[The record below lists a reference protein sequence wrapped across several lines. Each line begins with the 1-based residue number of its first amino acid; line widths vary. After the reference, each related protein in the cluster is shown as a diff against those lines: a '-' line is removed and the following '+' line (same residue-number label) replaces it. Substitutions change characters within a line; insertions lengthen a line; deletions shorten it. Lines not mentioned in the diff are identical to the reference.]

1 MHVKNSRNYYIVHSI
16 AFFPPT
22 TIFLGCCCFLKFFA
36 VILHFVCNCVSE
48 KKEKCCGNRGEIWYN
63 FILTTILIMFNII
76 KVLRKD
82 ITKIFRINSLY
93 CNEFLPQKYLE
104 YFLALPNPYILHHR
118 HPMIMVVQMMT
129 MAVTRT
135 CVYVV
140 HFFVCVYLRVCQY
153 RSIFILCVSVDR
165 CAFICRYDT
174 QNVPII
180 FFVKII
186 FFVHA
191 HTLFYL
197 IKGLLLRMSHLLDYR
212 QGDRSEQFHHQPI
225 INTLFRQNQ
234 TILFCQ

>member
-36 VILHFVCNCVSE
+36 VILHFVYNYVSE
-48 KKEKCCGNRGEIWYN
+48 KKEKCCENRGEIWYN
-63 FILTTILIMFNII
+63 FILTTILIMFDII

-82 ITKIFRINSLY
+82 ITIISILRINSLY
-93 CNEFLPQKYLE
+93 CNKFLPQKYLE

-140 HFFVCVYLRVCQY
+140 RFFLCV
-153 RSIFILCVSVDR
+153 FACVSVQKY
-165 CAFICRYDT
+165 I
-174 QNVPII
+174 
-180 FFVKII
+180 
-186 FFVHA
+186 
-191 HTLFYL
+191 HTLCYCRQMCF
-197 IKGLLLRMSHLLDYR
+197 HL
-212 QGDRSEQFHHQPI
+212 SV
-225 INTLFRQNQ
+225 
-234 TILFCQ
+234 

>member
-36 VILHFVCNCVSE
+36 VILHFVCNCVSV

-63 FILTTILIMFNII
+63 LILTTILIMFNMV

-82 ITKIFRINSLY
+82 ITIILRINSLY
-93 CNEFLPQKYLE
+93 CNKFLPQKYLE

-140 HFFVCVYLRVCQY
+140 HFFVCV
-153 RSIFILCVSVDR
+153 FACVSVQKY
-165 CAFICRYDT
+165 I
-174 QNVPII
+174 
-180 FFVKII
+180 
-186 FFVHA
+186 
-191 HTLFYL
+191 HTLCQCRQMCF
-197 IKGLLLRMSHLLDYR
+197 HL
-212 QGDRSEQFHHQPI
+212 SV
-225 INTLFRQNQ
+225 
-234 TILFCQ
+234 